1 MLSFLDL
8 CSGLSRETLL
18 QMMKTHRAGEL
29 RPSHDGEQVTLA
41 GWVNRRRDQGG
52 VIFIDLRD
60 RWGVVQVVFN
70 QEESPEAHAIANDV
84 RREYVLQVQGY
95 VRIRPEDTANP
106 DLATGE
112 IEVMA
117 QDVTVLNASKTPPF
131 YIHGEE
137 ETVKESERMR
147 YRYLDLRRPSMQN
160 SMILRH
166 KMIKFIRDY
175 LDNEAFLEIE
185 TPILF
190 KATPEG
196 ARDFLVPSRIQPGKF
211 YALPQSPQQLK
222 QLLMVG
228 GYERYFQI
236 ARCFRDEDLRGDR
249 QPEFTQLD
257 LEMSF
262 VEREDVM
269 QLNEAL
275 MQAIL
280 DELLPDHPT
289 LGRPFPRLTWHESME
304 KYGSDRPD
312 LRYDL
317 AAVDVTEITKEAD
330 GFLAKNAKNG
340 LPVKALR
347 GELTRLDEPMSKTAI
362 RGFTKELEEL
372 AKQAGGKG
380 LGYVLLQEGDKPWGA
395 LAKFFSED
403 QIAQIAEKTGA
414 QDGDLIFFISDK
426 PKNIYPVVDVVRR
439 ELARQLDLV
448 GDNKDMFAFLWIV
461 DFPLFEDY
469 DEEED
474 RWLPSQH
481 MFTMPMPEDVDL
493 LDTDPGKVRGSQ
505 YDMVCN
511 GLEIGGGSIRI
522 HNREFQEKI
531 FPLIGQDMETAY
543 EDFGHMLEAFEY
555 GAPPHGGMAWG
566 IDRLAMI
573 LAQRP
578 NIREVIAFPKSQT
591 GSDVM
596 AKAPSY
602 PEQSQLDE
610 LHIDLN
616 DTAREAMEDDL
627 YGEDEEIPQTD

>member
-1 MLSFLDL
+1 
-8 CSGLSRETLL
+8 
-18 QMMKTHRAGEL
+18 
-29 RPSHDGEQVTLA
+29 
-41 GWVNRRRDQGG
+41 
-52 VIFIDLRD
+52 
-60 RWGVVQVVFN
+60 
-70 QEESPEAHAIANDV
+70 
-84 RREYVLQVQGY
+84 
-95 VRIRPEDTANP
+95 
-106 DLATGE
+106 
-112 IEVMA
+112 
-117 QDVTVLNASKTPPF
+117 
-131 YIHGEE
+131 
-137 ETVKESERMR
+137 
-147 YRYLDLRRPSMQN
+147 MQN

-166 KMIKFIRDY
+166 KIIKFIRDY

-289 LGRPFPRLTWHESME
+289 LGRPFPRLRGTSHGEVRL
-304 KYGSDRPD
+304 RP
-312 LRYDL
+312 
-317 AAVDVTEITKEAD
+317 A
-330 GFLAKNAKNG
+330 G
-340 LPVKALR
+340 PALR
-347 GELTRLDEPMSKTAI
+347 PGRGGRDRDHQGSRWLPRQERQERPAREGTARRTHPAGRPMSKTAI
-362 RGFTKELEEL
+362 RGFTKELEDL

-448 GDNKDMFAFLWIV
+448 GENKDMFAFLWVV

-481 MFTMPMPEDVDL
+481 MFTMPMPEDVEM

-522 HNREFQEKI
+522 HNREFQEKDLPAHWARHGKGLRGI
-531 FPLIGQDMETAY
+531 RAHAGSLRVRRTAARRHGL
-543 EDFGHMLEAFEY
+543 GHRPAGDDS
-555 GAPPHGGMAWG
+555 GAAPEHPRG
-566 IDRLAMI
+566 DRL
-573 LAQRP
+573 
-578 NIREVIAFPKSQT
+578 
-591 GSDVM
+591 
-596 AKAPSY
+596 
-602 PEQSQLDE
+602 PEDANRLRRDGQS
-610 LHIDLN
+610 
-616 DTAREAMEDDL
+616 AVVPGAVSA
-627 YGEDEEIPQTD
+627 